1 MLRSDREVERRTYP
15 REFTRVNRSAWRQC
29 GMARLEPVDPPY
41 EPEVADALR
50 RLMGSDDVEPLKLF
64 RTIAH
69 HPALLDRFRQIG
81 STVLS
86 FGRLEAID
94 RETVIHRTTARCGAS
109 YEWGVHAVAFAATLG
124 LPDEWVRATWEG
136 DAGDLAFDERQA
148 LLVRAVDEL
157 HDTSALSDE
166 TFAALRERYDEAEL
180 VEIVCLVGFYHLVSF
195 VCGAFAVEPESWARS
210 PQV

>member
-1 MLRSDREVERRTYP
+1 
-15 REFTRVNRSAWRQC
+15 
-29 GMARLEPVDPPY
+29 
-41 EPEVADALR
+41 
-50 RLMGSDDVEPLKLF
+50 MGSDEVEPLKLF

-69 HPALLDRFRQIG
+69 NPALLDRFRQIG

-86 FGRLEAID
+86 FGRLEATD
-94 RETVIHRTTARCGAS
+94 RETVIHRTTARCGAA
-109 YEWGVHAVAFAATLG
+109 YEWGVHAVGFAGPLG
-124 LPDEWVRATWEG
+124 LGDDWLRATWSG
-136 DAGDLAFDERQA
+136 DADDGAFDGRQA

-157 HDTSALSDE
+157 HDTSTLTEE

-195 VCGAFAVEPESWARS
+195 VCGAFAVDPEPWARS